1 LIDQVH
7 TTTIVALHIFHRR
20 HGRNGRFD
28 PLWDQDMTGPDDV
41 RFRNELAALLP
52 RLRRFAMV
60 LTSAVADGDDLT
72 QAARERALTR
82 QDQFAP
88 GTRLDSWVFRIA
100 QNLWIDQVR
109 SRKSRGQHTELDEA
123 ANESRS
129 EDMASRID
137 LTKTIASLPDDQRV
151 VVGLVLVEGWSY
163 QEAAD
168 MLQTPVGTVMSR
180 LSRARE
186 RIRVALSVGETS

>member
-1 LIDQVH
+1 
-7 TTTIVALHIFHRR
+7 
-20 HGRNGRFD
+20 
-28 PLWDQDMTGPDDV
+28 LWDQNMTGPDEA
-41 RFRNELAALLP
+41 RFRSELAALLP

-60 LTSAVADGDDLT
+60 LTGAVADADDLS
-72 QAARERALTR
+72 QAALERALTR
-82 QDQFAP
+82 QGQFVP

-100 QNLWIDQVR
+100 QNLWIDQIR
-109 SRKSRGQHTELDEA
+109 SRKSRGQHTELEEA
-123 ANESRS
+123 HGQARN

-137 LTKTIASLPDDQRV
+137 MARTIAALPEDQRT

-168 MLQTPVGTVMSR
+168 MLQTPIGTVMSR

-186 RIRVALSVGETS
+186 RIRAVLSVGEEP